1 MKNIT
6 MTNYDG
12 LMYVGRRSQTQ
23 TQFGNLAVVLYRVT
37 DAMPGLSIGD
47 VVYVEEAGQDNEYL
61 LDSEEA
67 DAALQDPETFLRDR
81 ASAWADNSDDP
92 RLERYQWGLSD
103 PDDDAVRADDDSPC
117 KIVVTGCYYGYMPY
131 NYATG
136 ERGET
141 LVFDNAPAAQAWINK
156 QKSKT
161 YHLSHNEAG
170 RPHYTIVSA

>member
-6 MTNYDG
+6 ITNYDG
-12 LMYVGRRSQTQ
+12 LTEIARRSQTQ
-23 TQFGNLAVVLYRVT
+23 TQYGNLAVVLYRAT
-37 DAMPGLSIGD
+37 DAMPGISIGD
-47 VVYVEEAGQDNEYL
+47 VVLVEESAENNEYL
-61 LDSEEA
+61 LDAEEGA
-67 DAALQDPETFLRDR
+67 DALRDSDTFLQDW
-81 ASAWADNSDDP
+81 AAAWADGSDDP

-117 KIVVTGCYYGYMPY
+117 KIVVKGCYYGYTPY

-141 LVFDNAPAAQAWINK
+141 LVFDNAPAAQAWINE
-156 QKSKT
+156 QESKT
-161 YHLSHNEAG
+161 YYLSHNEAD